1 MSNYEANPVGFL
13 YERYQSSGV
22 SPLYEVT
29 LIRGQA
35 HAPIFEA
42 VLTVPEGHKVVA
54 QGSSKKIAKNVAAKK
69 MLDKLDGKSEQISS
83 SVSDADDANNNPV
96 NVDQEYLNPRLQ
108 TLFNQ
113 PSVAASVA
121 RFYQKLQKSHGEVLE
136 SLHNGSICLG
146 GDVSQEDFVPILEM
160 LAEEQH
166 FDLEWLKLG
175 NIDGPEQSLVQIQMS
190 DDVHTPA
197 VTVCL
202 GTGANSKNWAA
213 RCALMY
219 IKLMSKPDTEQ

>member
-108 TLFNQ
+108 TLSNQ

-146 GDVSQEDFVPILEM
+146 GDVSQEDFVPLLEM

-166 FDLEWLKLG
+166 FDLQWLKLG
-175 NIDGPEQSLVQIQMS
+175 NIDGLEQSLVQILS

>member
-13 YERYQSSGV
+13 YERYQSSGI

-29 LIRGQA
+29 LNRGQA

-54 QGSSKKIAKNVAAKK
+54 QGSSKKIAKNVAAKL
-69 MLDKLDGKSEQISS
+69 MLDKLDGKSEQAIL
-83 SVSDADDANNNPV
+83 SVTGDDANNNPV
-96 NVDQEYLNPRLQ
+96 NVDPEFLNPRLE
-108 TLFNQ
+108 TLSNK
-113 PSVAASVA
+113 PSMAASVA

-146 GDVSQEDFVPILEM
+146 GDVSQDDFVPFLEM

-166 FDLEWLKLG
+166 FDVKWLQLE
-175 NIDGPEQSLVQIQMS
+175 DGEGVEQSLVQILS
-190 DDVHTPA
+190 DVDTQA

-202 GTGANSKNWAA
+202 GMGPFSKNWAA